1 LLDAPTSVEEDVMTD
16 LVIPRG
22 TPGASVGA
30 RVSALLTAR
39 GLQPSRVTV
48 AFVDENGP
56 KGGPGIRCRA
66 DVTLARH
73 PALHVE
79 CVETTGRRAFDA
91 VLDSLDRRLLRF
103 VGRLRDRA
111 RRPKKYFAAKRL
123 LA

>member
-1 LLDAPTSVEEDVMTD
+1 MTEFLIPQGRPGDSVRTR
-16 LVIPRG
+16 L
-22 TPGASVGA
+22 T
-30 RVSALLTAR
+30 ALLTAR
-39 GLQPSRVTV
+39 GIEPSRVCV

-56 KGGPGIRCRA
+56 KGGPAIRCAA

-79 CVETTGRRAFDA
+79 SVDTTAPRAFDA
-91 VLDSLDRRLLRF
+91 VLASLDRQLQRF

-123 LA
+123 LAGPR